1 MFMTARQ
8 TKSEGYALH
17 SELAQFCLPPAQKD
31 RSQKLAW
38 VNSICLI
45 YLVIGL
51 AGVKP
56 PPPVIREVAPLDE
69 PVNVPI
75 EQPPVPVTP
84 TQDEPEEQPEDN
96 TEASEAPA
104 IVAVTQDTPAV
115 SFSVPTVGNV
125 LVAAAAAKAPPPRP
139 MRAVESITN
148 RVINLTTTG
157 RQGDRPAPNYP
168 NWALQGNT
176 IMQGT
181 VVLLVT
187 VEPDGRFSSIVVK
200 KSCGHVR
207 LDNHVKDFASR
218 RWSFPAGDTTLQYE
232 VPVQYKVE

>member
-1 MFMTARQ
+1 MPMTLPPTRA
-8 TKSEGYALH
+8 EGYTLH
-17 SELAQFCLPPAQKD
+17 SELAQLCLPAAHKD
-31 RSQKLAW
+31 RNQRLAW

-56 PPPVIREVAPLDE
+56 PLPVVRELAPLDE
-69 PVNVPI
+69 PVHIPI
-75 EQPPVPVTP
+75 EQPPVPVTQS
-84 TQDEPEEQPEDN
+84 QDEPEEQPEESAD
-96 TEASEAPA
+96 ASDAPA
-104 IVAVTQDTPAV
+104 IVAVTLDTPAV

-139 MRAVESITN
+139 MRQVESITN

-168 NWALQGNT
+168 SWALQGGT

-181 VVLLVT
+181 VVLRIT
-187 VEPDGRFSSIVVK
+187 VQPDGRLSEVVVQ

-207 LDNHVKDFASR
+207 LDNHVRDFASR
-218 RWSFPAGDTTLQYE
+218 RWSLPPGESPQDYTVAVE
-232 VPVQYKVE
+232 YKVN